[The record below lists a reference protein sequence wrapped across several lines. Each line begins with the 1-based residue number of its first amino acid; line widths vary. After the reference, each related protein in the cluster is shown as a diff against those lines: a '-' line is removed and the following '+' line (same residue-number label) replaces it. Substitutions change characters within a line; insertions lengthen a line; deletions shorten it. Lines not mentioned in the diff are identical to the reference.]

1 VAPRWSRDQTLIPL
15 PRLRRSMAEES
26 SSGEPIDVLL
36 RSTRDLLRPEELV
49 REATRDI
56 VKDEI
61 RRHLEKTLRDD
72 PALAQDLKDA
82 VKELLAARASEY
94 AALVRVGAAAAR
106 MGLSALP
113 PEVRQ
118 TMTKNLV
125 DLISKELGQIVE
137 RSL

>member
-1 VAPRWSRDQTLIPL
+1 MT
-15 PRLRRSMAEES
+15 EGS

-36 RSTRDLLRPEELV
+36 KGTTDLLRPEELV

-61 RRHLEKTLRDD
+61 RRHLEKTLAED
-72 PALAQDLKDA
+72 PKLAQDLKDA
-82 VKELLAARASEY
+82 VKDLLAARATEY
-94 AALVRVGAAAAR
+94 AALVRVGTATAR
-106 MGLSALP
+106 LGLSALP
-113 PEVRQ
+113 PDVRRAL
-118 TMTKNLV
+118 TKDIV

>member
-1 VAPRWSRDQTLIPL
+1 MS
-15 PRLRRSMAEES
+15 EGS

-36 RSTRDLLRPEELV
+36 KSTTDLLRPEELV

-61 RRHLEKTLRDD
+61 RKHLEKTLQED
-72 PALAQDLKDA
+72 PKLAQDLKDA
-82 VKELLAARASEY
+82 VKDLLAARATEY
-94 AALVRVGAAAAR
+94 AALVRVGTATAR
-106 MGLSALP
+106 LGLSALP
-113 PEVRQ
+113 PDVRRAL
-118 TMTKNLV
+118 TKDIV

>member
-1 VAPRWSRDQTLIPL
+1 MS
-15 PRLRRSMAEES
+15 EGS

-36 RSTRDLLRPEELV
+36 KSTTDLLRPEELV

-61 RRHLEKTLRDD
+61 RRHLEKTLQED
-72 PALAQDLKDA
+72 PKLAQDLKDA
-82 VKELLAARASEY
+82 VKDLLAARATEY
-94 AALVRVGAAAAR
+94 AALVRVGTATAR
-106 MGLSALP
+106 LGLSALP
-113 PEVRQ
+113 PDVRRAL
-118 TMTKNLV
+118 TKDIV

>member
-1 VAPRWSRDQTLIPL
+1 
-15 PRLRRSMAEES
+15 MAEES
-26 SSGEPIDVLL
+26 PSGEPMDVLL

-72 PALAQDLKDA
+72 PELAQNLRDA
-82 VKELLAARASEY
+82 VKDLLAARASEY
-94 AALVRVGAAAAR
+94 AALVRVGTTAAR
-106 MGLSALP
+106 LGLSALP
-113 PEVRQ
+113 PEMRQ
-118 TMTKNLV
+118 SVTKDIV